1 MHADRRFPSDWNP
14 VLVLGSGSALLGG
27 FGLLF
32 FQCPTLPQVYENA
45 YWQRNCSF
53 CGFPRQVMG

>member
-14 VLVLGSGSALLGG
+14 VLVLGSGSALGGGEG

-32 FQCPTLPQVYENA
+32 FQCPTLPQVYENMPIGKGIA
-45 YWQRNCSF
+45 LF
-53 CGFPRQVMG
+53 AVFPAK